1 MPLWGNKNNLH
12 LLIQLMLPMNE
23 YLPAEELGKTAQY
36 KEQIPV
42 FSSLTEAQKI
52 ALTRRAHILGKG
64 VSIYISIN
72 SKYCEDQFYFHI
84 YM

>member
-1 MPLWGNKNNLH
+1 MNTNHNLLSKH
-12 LLIQLMLPMNE
+12 NATMGKQKQLTFTDSADAPMNE

-52 ALTRRAHILGKG
+52 ALTRRAHILGK
-64 VSIYISIN
+64 
-72 SKYCEDQFYFHI
+72 
-84 YM
+84 